1 MMMMTCHDVGTHDLH
16 VVVAVGARVFVPEP
30 DHVTQLV
37 HHYAELVAVLA
48 DGDRLRSVAALADER
63 AAPETHNVLERTMV
77 GDCSLRLFT
86 IPNFSIS
93 FQSADA
99 TLTPFTFDLPFQHEY
114 SYDSFQNILYILVKN
129 ILVALT

>member
-1 MMMMTCHDVGTHDLH
+1 MMVMTCHDVGTHDLH
-16 VVVAVGARVFVPEP
+16 VVVAVGARVLVPEP

-63 AAPETHNVLERTMV
+63 AAPETHNVLERTTV

-99 TLTPFTFDLPFQHEY
+99 SLL
-114 SYDSFQNILYILVKN
+114 
-129 ILVALT
+129 